1 MRLGQ
6 TIYHQRGE
14 NIMAQGVLPYKYE
27 EESKHAGMTAMAGLP
42 VYLDLAS
49 VLGLGDCIRAHVHVK
64 ESDQGWTDEQ
74 AVMAMVLLNLAGG
87 DCVDDIKILEKDE
100 GFCKI
105 LGRVETKGL
114 TRQQRRAMER
124 RWRKERHR
132 SVPSPSALFRYLKGF
147 HDSEEE
153 KKREQGKAFIPAS
166 NEHLQGL
173 RKTNRE
179 FVASV
184 QRRHPEEE
192 ATLDTDATLIETQ
205 KQEAL
210 FSYQG
215 YKAYQPYNVW
225 WAEQGV
231 VLHTEFRDG
240 NVPAGYEQ
248 LRVFQ
253 EALEMLPEGVR
264 KVYFRSDTAGYEHD
278 LLRYCE
284 KGQNERFGKIEFAI
298 GVDVTKEF
306 KKAVAEVEEAEW
318 EPLWKEI
325 KGERRKTEIEWAEV
339 CFVPNAIARSKN
351 DPVYRY
357 LATRELLDQP
367 ELPGMERYVELPFPT
382 MNMERK
388 RYKIFGIV
396 TNRDTEGN
404 ELINWLHKRC
414 GKSEEAHAI
423 MKEDL
428 AGGKLPSSAFGEN
441 AAWWWIMILA
451 FNLNSAMKQIVL
463 QGSWVTKRMKAIRF
477 SLIGLAGRVVEHAR
491 GLIIRLVKNHP
502 SLGVLVKARQRV
514 MELGWAPSG

>member
-1 MRLGQ
+1 
-6 TIYHQRGE
+6 
-14 NIMAQGVLPYKYE
+14 MAQGVLPYKYG

-49 VLGLGDCIRAHVHVK
+49 VLGVGDYIRVHLHVK
-64 ESDQGWTDEQ
+64 ESEQGWTDEQ
-74 AVMAMVLLNLAGG
+74 AVLSLILLNLAGG
-87 DCVDDIKILEKDE
+87 DCVEDIKILEKDE

-132 SVPSPSALFRYLKGF
+132 SVPSPSALFRYLEAF
-147 HDSEEE
+147 HDPEEE
-153 KKREQGKAFIPAS
+153 KKRQQGKAFIPAP

-173 RKTNRE
+173 RKVNRD
-179 FVASV
+179 VVVSI
-184 QRRHPEEE
+184 QKRHPEKE

-215 YKAYQPYNVW
+215 YKAYQPFNVW

-253 EALEMLPEGVR
+253 EALEMLPEGVTT
-264 KVYFRSDTAGYEHD
+264 VYLRSDTAGYEHD

-284 KGQNERFGKIEFAI
+284 TGQNKRFGKIGFAV

-306 KKAVAEVEEAEW
+306 KKAVAEVEEKEW
-318 EPLWKEI
+318 KPLWKEI
-325 KGERRKTEIEWAEV
+325 KGKKTKTRIEWAEV
-339 CFVPNAIARSKN
+339 CFVPNAIARSKK

-357 LATRELLDQP
+357 LATRELLEQP
-367 ELPGMERYVELPFPT
+367 ELPGMEGHVELPFPA
-382 MNMERK
+382 MSMEKK
-388 RYKIFGIV
+388 RYKVFGIV
-396 TNRDTEGN
+396 TNRDLEGG

-414 GKSEEAHAI
+414 GKSEEAHSM

-451 FNLNSAMKQIVL
+451 FNLNSAMKRLVL
-463 QGSWVTKRMKAIRF
+463 GEGWVSKRMKAIRF
-477 SLIGLAGRVVEHAR
+477 SLIGLPGRVVEHAR
-491 GLIIRLVKNHP
+491 GLIVRLVKNHP
-502 SLGVLVKARQRV
+502 SLEVLVKARHRI
-514 MELGWAPSG
+514 MELGYLSSG